1 MKFFEFFLTFS
12 TLIYQILSYRKIGL
26 PGRRLFKNL
35 KKYSDKNKSI
45 TLLLGI
51 CRTSSHSTG
60 GGIGSSRDQN
70 CSHWMRRM
78 ESHKEIC
85 RYGSFQRRSF
95 LQLTMHDQLQ
105 ETAKFKGQLFADPTR
120 KLYHALG
127 MDIENLDRTPKGQPR
142 PSYLLLGSI
151 SSTIQSIWV
160 NIHAYPRASE
170 S

>member
-1 MKFFEFFLTFS
+1 MKFFENFFDVLDAHLPNT
-12 TLIYQILSYRKIGL
+12 ILPRKIGL

-160 NIHAYPRASE
+160 NISCIPSCQ
-170 S
+170 